1 MNICFYISDYG
12 YGHAS
17 RSIAIIRKL
26 LSEYKD
32 VKIYI
37 KNSGA
42 FDYIRSSLPHDNI
55 EVVKSDNDIGVIFR
69 ENSISVDKEQT
80 RGMLIEWIKSWDE
93 YIKIEKQFCE
103 SRRID
108 LILSDITP
116 QAFIVANE
124 LGIPGIAISN
134 FSWHYIF
141 FNLFG
146 NIPVVEQIKGAYML
160 ADLALVLPFNEGL
173 DAIKKQKKV
182 GLVSREIT
190 MEKYDLRRSMGISD
204 NELLVYMGVGMSID
218 PSFMSNIKKLDIPD
232 LKLLVQHNVCL
243 PFKNVV
249 RIPDRE
255 TETQNYINM
264 CDLVVSKTGYSTAS
278 EAIRAKIPI
287 FFIKRDGFKEDEL
300 VGDAIEKMGVGRFIS
315 ERSFLEC
322 EWRHELGNLDKYI
335 LNFDNMD
342 DRFRSDGTE
351 EIIGEIRK
359 YYKEWYLL

>member
-32 VKIYI
+32 VRIYI

-42 FDYIRSSLPHDNI
+42 FDYIRSSLPQDNI
-55 EVVKSDNDIGVIFR
+55 EVVQSKNDIGVIFR
-69 ENSISVDKEQT
+69 KNSISVDREQT
-80 RGMLIEWIKSWDE
+80 SRMLIDWIRSWDE
-93 YIKIEKQFCE
+93 FIKMEKQFCE
-103 SRRID
+103 SHRIN

-116 QAFIVANE
+116 QAFIVASE

-134 FSWHYIF
+134 FTWHYIF
-141 FNLFG
+141 LNLFG
-146 NIPVVEQIKGAYML
+146 NMPAVEQMKEAYML
-160 ADLALVLPFNEGL
+160 ADLALVLPFNEDL
-173 DAIKKQKKV
+173 NVFKKQKKV

-190 MEKYDLRRSMGISD
+190 RDKYDLRRSMGVSD
-204 NELLVYMGVGMSID
+204 SELLVYMGVGMSVD
-218 PSFMSNIKKLDIPD
+218 PSFMNNIKKLDIPD
-232 LKLLVQHNVCL
+232 LKLLVQHNVNL

-300 VGDAIEKMGVGRFIS
+300 IGDVIEKMGIGRFIS
-315 ERSFLEC
+315 ERAFLGC

-351 EIIGEIRK
+351 EIVNFI
-359 YYKEWYLL
+359 WF

>member
-26 LSEYKD
+26 LNEYKD
-32 VKIYI
+32 AKIYV
-37 KNSGA
+37 KNSRA
-42 FDYIRSSLPHDNI
+42 FDYIRHSLPQENI
-55 EVVKSDNDIGVIFR
+55 EVIKNKNDIGVIFR
-69 ENSISVDKEQT
+69 ENSISVDREQT

-134 FSWHYIF
+134 FTWHYIF
-141 FNLFG
+141 FTLFG
-146 NIPVVEQIKGAYML
+146 NISAVEQMKEAYKL
-160 ADLALVLPFNEGL
+160 ADLALVLPFNEDM
-173 DAIKKQKKV
+173 DAFKKQKKV

-190 MEKYDLRRSMGISD
+190 REKYDLRRTMGVSD
-204 NELLVYMGVGMSID
+204 SELLVYMGIGMSVD
-218 PSFMSNIKKLDIPD
+218 PSFLCNMNKSDIPN
-232 LKLLVQHNVCL
+232 LKLLVQPDVNL
-243 PFKNVV
+243 PFKNVI
-249 RIPDRE
+249 RIPENE

-287 FFIKRDGFKEDEL
+287 FFIKRDGFKEDDL
-300 VGDAIEKMGVGRFIS
+300 IGDAIERMGIGRFIS
-315 ERSFLEC
+315 KSSFMGG
-322 EWRHELGNLDKYI
+322 EWWHEINDLDKYTM
-335 LNFDNMD
+335 NFDNLE
-342 DRFRSDGTE
+342 DRFKNDGIK
-351 EIIGEIRK
+351 EIMNYIK
-359 YYKEWYLL
+359 KTVS

>member
-17 RSIAIIRKL
+17 RSIAVIRKL

-32 VKIYI
+32 AKIYI

-42 FDYIRSSLPHDNI
+42 FDHIRHSLPQENI
-55 EVVKSDNDIGVIFR
+55 EVIKNKNDIGVIFR
-69 ENSISVDKEQT
+69 KNSISVDKEQT
-80 RGMLIEWIKSWDE
+80 RRMLIDWISSWEE

-134 FSWHYIF
+134 FTWHYIF

-146 NIPVVEQIKGAYML
+146 NISAVEQMNEAYKL
-160 ADLALVLPFNEGL
+160 SNLALVLPFNE
-173 DAIKKQKKV
+173 DMDSFIKQKKV

-190 MEKYDLRRSMGISD
+190 RGKYDLRRKLGISD
-204 NELLVYMGVGMSID
+204 SELLVYMGIGMSVD
-218 PSFMSNIKKLDIPD
+218 PSFLCNLNKLDIPN
-232 LKLLVQHNVCL
+232 LKLLVQPDVHL
-243 PFKNVV
+243 PFNNVV
-249 RIPDRE
+249 RIPENE

-278 EAIRAKIPI
+278 EAIRAKTPF
-287 FFIKRDGFKEDEL
+287 FFIKRDGFKEDDL
-300 VGDAIEKMGVGRFIS
+300 IGDAIERMGIGRFIS
-315 ERSFLEC
+315 MRSFLDG
-322 EWRHELGNLDKYI
+322 EWLHEIGDLEKYI
-335 LNFDNMD
+335 VNFDNMD
-342 DRFRSDGTE
+342 ERFKSDGMKDIMNY
-351 EIIGEIRK
+351 IIK
-359 YYKEWYLL
+359 TVS